1 MPGYSLAAV
10 DQSRI
15 DEKSLCPKCKGLLK
29 EAVQTIECGHRYCK
43 TCVDALLKWVNMI
56 MDDEV
61 KFNEGENSL
70 REKKHFSTNNQN
82 TLGLRSLAMVAI
94 DPSPLMLSFF
104 FVKTG

>member
-1 MPGYSLAAV
+1 
-10 DQSRI
+10 
-15 DEKSLCPKCKGLLK
+15 
-29 EAVQTIECGHRYCK
+29 
-43 TCVDALLKWVNMI
+43 MI